1 MRHHG
6 PLQAC
11 AGPFHTWPTID
22 CRLTRHRHALLS
34 RPQSL
39 KLSAEPLTE
48 SILRIKLTDADSKRW
63 EVPTWLFRSSLLP
76 GGGGGPD
83 RTSQP
88 AGKPAAGAQKA
99 GSSAG
104 PVQPAAPASSR
115 SSSRNRS
122 ASSQQNSQQF
132 HLELREAPFG
142 IEVSRHGGSGATVFN
157 TSGTRL
163 VYKASSWRLGLGG
176 GTDEVVADFATLRD
190 RQAQVAGHQLVCSVC
205 SVLHTFRASCH
216 SPLAPAASAPSCPAG
231 PVLGTELLGGPFHPA
246 VWSRRARLAHPPPR
260 VRPVLSRRR
269 SGCAGG
275 VHARRQRVPHD
286 RAWDGW
292 HFMLS
297 AYPTFAGEMACR
309 ARCGITTLDPP
320 FWSRWAMRLA

>member
-1 MRHHG
+1 M
-6 PLQAC
+6 
-11 AGPFHTWPTID
+11 
-22 CRLTRHRHALLS
+22 S

-83 RTSQP
+83 STSQP

-115 SSSRNRS
+115 SSSRS
-122 ASSQQNSQQF
+122 ARSQQNSQQF

-176 GTDEVVADFATLRD
+176 DTGEVVADFATLRD
-190 RQAQVAGHQLVCSVC
+190 RQAQVAGHFLVCSVWL
-205 SVLHTFRASCH
+205 VLRC
-216 SPLAPAASAPSCPAG
+216 
-231 PVLGTELLGGPFHPA
+231 
-246 VWSRRARLAHPPPR
+246 
-260 VRPVLSRRR
+260 RP
-269 SGCAGG
+269 
-275 VHARRQRVPHD
+275 
-286 RAWDGW
+286 
-292 HFMLS
+292 
-297 AYPTFAGEMACR
+297 
-309 ARCGITTLDPP
+309 
-320 FWSRWAMRLA
+320 